1 MHRLG
6 KTGWHEKLKVQVAV
20 NPRKRPYVTEMGKLL
35 RWLRKMGVNEYIEVE
50 WVLFCSIEK
59 KKKQGMEKW
68 WRCSELLQGGR
79 LMRRCSKT
87 DTRNSSIS

>member
-20 NPRKRPYVTEMGKLL
+20 NPRKKPYVTEMGKLL

-50 WVLFCSIEK
+50 WVLFCSIAK
-59 KKKQGMEKW
+59 KNKE
-68 WRCSELLQGGR
+68 WRSGGIVQNFY
-79 LMRRCSKT
+79 KVE
-87 DTRNSSIS
+87 D